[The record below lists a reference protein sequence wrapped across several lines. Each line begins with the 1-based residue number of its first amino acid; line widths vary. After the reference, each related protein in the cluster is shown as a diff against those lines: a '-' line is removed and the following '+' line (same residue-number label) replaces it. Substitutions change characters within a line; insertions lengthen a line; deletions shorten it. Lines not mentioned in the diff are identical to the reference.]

1 MKKQETVNVQ
11 YFLFFQTSKQAFEY
25 LKRSPEGIRGQSSGH
40 THRSRER
47 IKEKRSNAS
56 LSLHVN
62 RRSFGLRS
70 GCVMGW
76 GMGMTLEEVRAGNE
90 RSDGAGQ
97 RQRSGVS
104 IRKIANHREQ
114 LGL

>member
-1 MKKQETVNVQ
+1 
-11 YFLFFQTSKQAFEY
+11 
-25 LKRSPEGIRGQSSGH
+25 
-40 THRSRER
+40 
-47 IKEKRSNAS
+47 
-56 LSLHVN
+56 
-62 RRSFGLRS
+62 
-70 GCVMGW
+70 MGW